1 MPVKEYLNFN
11 WFLET
16 VLTLPFVVLFTCGI
30 SKQIELTDF
39 SKNGELTHTIILL
52 EKVAIVL
59 ILYSSFSCNDVS
71 KVLQKINR
79 IDILNET
86 NLEIEFEPRRRHYHG
101 EQECETSCKV
111 SENLSKHKYQYQVF
125 MQTLFLD
132 NRTSRRYLS
141 AKKNH
146 SLQL

>member
-1 MPVKEYLNFN
+1 MLVKEYLNFN

-39 SKNGELTHTIILL
+39 SKNDELTHTIILL

-71 KVLQKINR
+71 KVL
-79 IDILNET
+79 
-86 NLEIEFEPRRRHYHG
+86 
-101 EQECETSCKV
+101 
-111 SENLSKHKYQYQVF
+111 
-125 MQTLFLD
+125 
-132 NRTSRRYLS
+132 
-141 AKKNH
+141 
-146 SLQL
+146 